1 MNKNQI
7 IRVGNI
13 VLTLQVIFPISI
25 IVIKMTI
32 AMTIKIGMIM
42 IYYIILYDDLII
54 VLKSE
59 GSN

>member
-1 MNKNQI
+1 
-7 IRVGNI
+7 
-13 VLTLQVIFPISI
+13 
-25 IVIKMTI
+25 MTI
-32 AMTIKIGMIM
+32 AMIINIGMIM